1 MTNRSGTEID
11 YVGSELDVFRH
22 VKNWKAYWAYM
33 IAPYMG
39 EEVLDVGAG
48 IGATA
53 INLSSRSYKTW
64 VELEPD
70 PKLAQRIVQSQK
82 NGEIPESIEVRV
94 GTAHDLS
101 IDELFDTVL
110 YIDVLEHIKED
121 KKELENIAKHVK
133 PGGHVIVLSPAHQYL
148 FTEFDRQV
156 GHCRRYNKQQL
167 KAIKPASF
175 EIVCLKYMDSVGM
188 LASLGNKLLLK
199 SGNPTLGQL
208 KLWDRMMVPMSR
220 IIDLIIRFSMGKSIL
235 SIYKKSINKTSI

>member
-1 MTNRSGTEID
+1 MTNSSGTEID
-11 YVGSELDVFRH
+11 YVGSELDVFSH
-22 VKNWKAYWAYM
+22 VKNWKAYWASM
-33 IAPYMG
+33 IAPYLG

-53 INLSSRSYKTW
+53 MNLSSRSYKTW

-70 PKLAQRIVQSQK
+70 PKLAERIVQGQK
-82 NGEIPESIEVRV
+82 NGTIPTSIEVRV

-101 IDELFDTVL
+101 ANELFDTVL
-110 YIDVLEHIKED
+110 YIDVLEHIEED
-121 KKELENIAKHVK
+121 RKELENIAKHVK

-167 KAIKPASF
+167 KAIKPDSL

-199 SGNPTLGQL
+199 SGNPSLGQV
-208 KLWDRMMVPMSR
+208 KLWDRLMVTVSR
-220 IIDLIIRFSMGKSIL
+220 LIDPLTGYALGKSIL
-235 SIYKKSINKTSI
+235 SVYKKVVK

>member
-1 MTNRSGTEID
+1 MAKRSGTEID
-11 YVGSELDVFRH
+11 YVGSELDVFSH
-22 VKNWKAYWAYM
+22 VKNWKAYWASM
-33 IAPYMG
+33 IAPYLG

-53 INLSSRSYKTW
+53 INLNSRSYKTW

-70 PKLAQRIVQSQK
+70 RKLAERIVQGQK
-82 NGEIPESIEVRV
+82 NGEIPASIEVRV

-101 IDELFDTVL
+101 ADELFDTVL

-167 KAIKPASF
+167 KAIKPESLD
-175 EIVCLKYMDSVGM
+175 IVCLKYIDSVGM

-199 SGNPTLGQL
+199 SGNPTLGQV
-208 KLWDRMMVPMSR
+208 KLWDRLMIPISQKVDTLTR
-220 IIDLIIRFSMGKSIL
+220 YTLGKSIL
-235 SIYKKSINKTSI
+235 SVYKRVVK